1 MRILRGLLVALA
13 GVMLPCAALA
23 QTFPDHAIKLI
34 LPFPAGGPT
43 DIVARVVAQRMGE
56 ILGQTIVIDNRGGA
70 GGVVGTDAV
79 AKAKP
84 DGYTIG
90 VATAGAISISSSV
103 QENVPYD
110 PTKDLTAITL
120 VATVPELLVVPPSLG
135 VNSFAELEAMMRA
148 KPGKLN
154 FASTGPGSMPHL
166 AGELLKIN
174 GKFDIVHVPYKG
186 AAPAVTDLLGGQ
198 VEMMF
203 ADIPVL
209 LPHVQAGKLKA
220 LAVSSTKR
228 APALPDVKTLSELG
242 LDNVNAENWYGMIG
256 PPNLPKDIL
265 AKLNGAA
272 VEALKSPDV
281 EKKLAVL
288 GANLVGD
295 TPEHFA
301 AYIKSEKEK
310 WAKVVAASGIK
321 KQQ

>member
-1 MRILRGLLVALA
+1 MSMLMRC
-13 GVMLPCAALA
+13 MAALFFAALPAAAMA
-23 QTFPDHAIKLI
+23 QAFPNHPIKLI

-43 DIVARVVAQRMGE
+43 DIVARVVAQRMGD
-56 ILGQTIVIDNRGGA
+56 ILGQTIVVDNRGGA

-90 VATAGAISISSSV
+90 ISTAGAISISSSV
-103 QENVPYD
+103 QDNVPYD

-135 VNSFAELEAMMRA
+135 VNSFAELAAMMRA

-174 GKFDIVHVPYKG
+174 GHFDIVHVPYKG
-186 AAPAVTDLLGGQ
+186 AAPAVTDLLGSQ
-198 VEMMF
+198 VQMMF

-209 LPHVQAGKLKA
+209 LPHVKAGKLKA
-220 LAVSSTKR
+220 LAVSSVKR
-228 APALPDVKTLSELG
+228 APGLPDVKTLRELG
-242 LDNVNAENWYGMIG
+242 LDNVDAENWYGMIG
-256 PPNLPKDIL
+256 PAHLPKEIL
-265 AKLNGAA
+265 DKLNGAA
-272 VEALKSPDV
+272 VEALKSPEV
-281 EKKLAVL
+281 QAKLSVL

-310 WAKVVAASGIK
+310 WAKVVAASGIRTH
-321 KQQ
+321 

>member
-1 MRILRGLLVALA
+1 MRMLRWLLIAFISVI
-13 GVMLPCAALA
+13 LPCAAMA
-23 QTFPDHAIKLI
+23 QAYPNHTIKLI

-56 ILGQTIVIDNRGGA
+56 ILGQTVVVDNRGGA

-79 AKAKP
+79 AKATP

-90 VATAGAISISSSV
+90 ISTAGAISISSSV
-103 QENVPYD
+103 QDNVPYD

-135 VNSFAELEAMMRA
+135 VNSFAELSAMMRA

-198 VEMMF
+198 VQMMF

-209 LPHVQAGKLKA
+209 LPHVKAGKLKA

-228 APALPDVKTLSELG
+228 APALPDVKTLRELG
-242 LDNVNAENWYGMIG
+242 LDNVDAENWYGMIG
-256 PPNLPKDIL
+256 PAHLPKDIL
-265 AKLNGAA
+265 TKLNSAA
-272 VEALKSPDV
+272 VEALKSPEV

-310 WAKVVAASGIK
+310 WAKVVEVSGLK
-321 KQQ
+321 KQ

>member
-1 MRILRGLLVALA
+1 
-13 GVMLPCAALA
+13 
-23 QTFPDHAIKLI
+23 
-34 LPFPAGGPT
+34 
-43 DIVARVVAQRMGE
+43 
-56 ILGQTIVIDNRGGA
+56 
-70 GGVVGTDAV
+70 
-79 AKAKP
+79 
-84 DGYTIG
+84 
-90 VATAGAISISSSV
+90 
-103 QENVPYD
+103 
-110 PTKDLTAITL
+110 
-120 VATVPELLVVPPSLG
+120 
-135 VNSFAELEAMMRA
+135 
-148 KPGKLN
+148 
-154 FASTGPGSMPHL
+154 MPHL

-198 VEMMF
+198 VQMMF

-228 APALPDVKTLSELG
+228 APALPDVKTLRELG
-242 LDNVNAENWYGMIG
+242 LENVDAENWYGMIG

-272 VEALKSPDV
+272 VEALKSPAV
-281 EKKLAVL
+281 QKKLAVL